1 MDTAR
6 CHAVPPIGAVSAP
19 LPPEIDGISRG
30 RKKKREKKRDNLESG
45 AALPI
50 PIRRPR
56 AISSPRNRWGLGISG
71 LEWLGRA
78 KKQGSPAAST
88 ELKLSRGKEMEEINK
103 GFGVSHLVADDADGG
118 RGRAITPKP
127 AIRIHLT
134 PKSWALRHYAR
145 DSCLIPSDDGEIS
158 GPTIRRLGVAKRVAV
173 SHGIKWTVESYGT

>member
-1 MDTAR
+1 MR
-6 CHAVPPIGAVSAP
+6 YHQLGLFLPRYHPKSIGKDRFRP
-19 LPPEIDGISRG
+19 LPLLSGDNDLFRLSVANFRRYQP
-30 RKKKREKKRDNLESG
+30 REKEEEGEEKGEL
-45 AALPI
+45 
-50 PIRRPR
+50 
-56 AISSPRNRWGLGISG
+56 RNRWGLGISG

-78 KKQGSPAAST
+78 RKQGSPAAST

-173 SHGIKWTVESYGT
+173 SHGIKWTVES